1 MTRVREISR
10 VTAAALGCALLI
22 AGNSAHAA
30 SFDCAKAKAA
40 DEKAVCANRTLNDLD
55 VTMGEL
61 FSLDKRLLPMGGR
74 DALIGEQQAFLKSRK
89 ACGAKVGCLTEL
101 YQKRVDALRNIIE
114 TRVMTQ
120 GPF

>member
-22 AGNSAHAA
+22 AANSAHAA
-30 SFDCAKAKAA
+30 SFDCAKAQAA

-74 DALIGEQQAFLKSRK
+74 DALIGEQQDFLKSRQ
-89 ACGAKVGCLTEL
+89 ACGAKVGCLTGL
-101 YQKRVDALRNIIE
+101 YQKRVNALRSIIE

>member
-22 AGNSAHAA
+22 AANSAHAA
-30 SFDCAKAKAA
+30 SFDCAKAKAP
-40 DEKAVCANRTLNDLD
+40 DEKAVCANRSLNDLD

-74 DALIGEQQAFLKSRK
+74 DALIGEQQAFLKRRK

-114 TRVMTQ
+114 TGVMTQ

>member
-1 MTRVREISR
+1 MTGVREISR

-22 AGNSAHAA
+22 AANSTQAT
-30 SFDCAKAKAA
+30 SFDCDKAKSM
-40 DEKAVCANRTLNDLD
+40 DEKAVCANRLLNDLD

-74 DALIGEQQAFLKSRK
+74 DALIGEQQEFLKRRK
-89 ACGAKVGCLTEL
+89 VCGAKLDCLTDL
-101 YQKRVDALRNIIE
+101 YQKRVVALRSIIE

>member
-1 MTRVREISR
+1 MTGVREISR
-10 VTAAALGCALLI
+10 ATAAALGCALLI
-22 AGNSAHAA
+22 AANSTQAA
-30 SFDCAKAKAA
+30 SFDCGKAKSM
-40 DEKAVCANRTLNDLD
+40 DEKAVCANRALNDLD

-74 DALIGEQQAFLKSRK
+74 DALIGEQQDFLKGRK
-89 ACGAKVGCLTEL
+89 ACGAKLDCLTDL
-101 YQKRVDALRNIIE
+101 YQKRVVALRSIIE

>member
-1 MTRVREISR
+1 MTRVREISS
-10 VTAAALGCALLI
+10 VIGAVFAAGLLL
-22 AGNSAHAA
+22 AADAAVAA
-30 SFDCAKAKAA
+30 SFDCAKAKAP

-89 ACGAKVGCLTEL
+89 ACGAKIGCLTDL
-101 YQKRVDALRNIIE
+101 YQKRVEALRNIIE

>member
-1 MTRVREISR
+1 MTRVREISS
-10 VTAAALGCALLI
+10 VIGALVGAGLCLAAD
-22 AGNSAHAA
+22 SACAA
-30 SFDCAKAKAA
+30 SFDCAKARTA

-89 ACGAKVGCLTEL
+89 ACGAKGGCLTEL
-101 YQKRVDALRNIIE
+101 YQKRVAALRSIIE

>member
-22 AGNSAHAA
+22 AANSAHAA

-74 DALIGEQQAFLKSRK
+74 DALIGEQHDFLKSRK
-89 ACGAKVGCLTEL
+89 ACGAKVGCLTDL
-101 YQKRVDALRNIIE
+101 YQKRVVALRSIIE

>member
-1 MTRVREISR
+1 MTRVREISS
-10 VTAAALGCALLI
+10 VIGALLG
-22 AGNSAHAA
+22 AGLLLAADMARAA

-40 DEKAVCANRTLNDLD
+40 DEKAVCANRALNDLD

-74 DALIGEQQAFLKSRK
+74 DALIGEQQAFQKSRK
-89 ACGAKVGCLTEL
+89 ACGAKVGCLTDL
-101 YQKRVDALRNIIE
+101 YQRRVEALRNIIE

>member
-22 AGNSAHAA
+22 ATQTVQAA
-30 SFDCAKAKAA
+30 SFDCAKARAA
-40 DEKAVCANRTLNDLD
+40 DEKAVCAHRPLNDLD

-74 DALIGEQQAFLKSRK
+74 DALIGEQQGFLKSRK
-89 ACGAKVGCLTEL
+89 ACGAKVDCLTEL
-101 YQKRVDALRNIIE
+101 YQKRVVALRNIIE
-114 TRVMTQ
+114 TRVMAQ

>member
-1 MTRVREISR
+1 MTRVREISS
-10 VTAAALGCALLI
+10 VIGTLLGAGLLLV
-22 AGNSAHAA
+22 ADSAVAA
-30 SFDCAKAKAA
+30 SFDCARAKAA
-40 DEKAVCANRTLNDLD
+40 DEKAVCANRSLNDLD

-74 DALIGEQQAFLKSRK
+74 DALIGEQQDFLKSRK
-89 ACGAKVGCLTEL
+89 ACGAKVDCLTDL
-101 YQKRVDALRNIIE
+101 YQKRVVALRSIIE

>member
-1 MTRVREISR
+1 MTRVREISS
-10 VTAAALGCALLI
+10 VIGALVGAGLWLAAD
-22 AGNSAHAA
+22 SAYAA
-30 SFDCAKAKAA
+30 SFDCAKARAP

-101 YQKRVDALRNIIE
+101 YQKRVAALRNIIE